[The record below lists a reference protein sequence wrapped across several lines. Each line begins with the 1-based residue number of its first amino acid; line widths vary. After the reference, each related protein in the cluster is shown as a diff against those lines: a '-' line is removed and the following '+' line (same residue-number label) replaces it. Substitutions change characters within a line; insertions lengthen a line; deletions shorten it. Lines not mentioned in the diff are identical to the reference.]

1 MINYETITIGDV
13 TQITI
18 PTDGPHGTIC
28 YAYEHN
34 NAVFMA
40 ALADKGID
48 VYIQLL
54 VYDPGTA
61 YATFTAGYGDG
72 L

>member
-28 YAYEHN
+28 FAYEHS

-40 ALADKGID
+40 ALNAKGID

-54 VYDPGTA
+54 VYDPSTA